1 MSDDAQL
8 IRMVEALLFAA
19 AEPLDEASIAARLP
33 EGTDVKAVLASL
45 AEHYAE
51 RGIALQQVAGGWAF
65 RTAPDLAFLMER
77 EKTVQKRLSRAA
89 VETLAIIAYHQPITR
104 AEIEE
109 VRGVSLSK
117 GTLDVLLEAGW
128 IRLRGRKQSPGRPLT
143 YGTTQEFLDHFGLAD
158 VKDLPGLE
166 ELKAAGLLSAE
177 PPEEMVREA
186 EQQAAASRGEKPDD
200 EDGEGDEETF
210 DPDAAP
216 AAAAVA
222 AADDSDTDDADTD
235 DEDGDEGEA
244 PDEGMAAEDEDTGE
258 AALAEAGDSVEAIAE
273 AVEDEAD
280 APAVEIAAADDEP
293 EEPVADPD
301 EETDEQILANSG
313 ALDEPEED
321 DDGEEDDFRPA
332 GSDAPYGDVIRVS
345 AKGADEG

>member
-200 EDGEGDEETF
+200 EDGEGEEESF
-210 DPDAAP
+210 DPDAEP
-216 AAAAVA
+216 AAAAEA
-222 AADDSDTDDADTD
+222 AADDADAGDDDADAE
-235 DEDGDEGEA
+235 DEDDTDAEA
-244 PDEGMAAEDEDTGE
+244 PDEGMAADEEDAGE

-273 AVEDEAD
+273 AADDEAA
-280 APAVEIAAADDEP
+280 APAAAAADNEP

-313 ALDEPEED
+313 DLDEPEED

>member
-210 DPDAAP
+210 DPDAEP
-216 AAAAVA
+216 AAAAEA

>member
-210 DPDAAP
+210 DPDAEP
-216 AAAAVA
+216 AAAAEA
-222 AADDSDTDDADTD
+222 AADDSDADDADTD